1 MKKVK
6 EYGAVVLGNM
16 IAAVAVG
23 WIILPQG
30 FAVSGVTGLARLLS
44 LVFGVQITPTVT
56 VLTVILFVIGFIS
69 FGRGFALRTFLSVV
83 LYPSLLSLA
92 VKYPMLTALRA
103 DPLLSAIL
111 AGALLGAGNGIVL
124 RNNASSCGL
133 DILGLLAQ
141 KLTGVKPALVI
152 CIIELCLI
160 SLQAMHCSMLELIYG
175 ILVIVVCN
183 YVLNRVLSYE
193 KNEAKLIIFSS
204 KYEEM
209 QKELM
214 DKYDVG
220 LTCLDAVTGYRKDRI
235 EAIMTVVPY
244 EKLSRIRQAILSV
257 DPEAFYI
264 IENVQ
269 AAYAGVYRMRAPLTS
284 H

>member
-44 LVFGVQITPTVT
+44 ILLGIEITPIVT
-56 VLTVILFVIGFIS
+56 VLTVILFIIGFIS
-69 FGRGFALRTFLSVV
+69 FGKGFALRTFLSVV
-83 LYPSLLSLA
+83 LYPALLGMA
-92 VKYPMLTALRA
+92 VKYPMLDALKA

-133 DILGLLAQ
+133 DILGLLAE
-141 KLTGVKPALVI
+141 KLTGIKPAIVI

-175 ILVIVVCN
+175 ILIIVICN

-193 KNEAKLIIFSS
+193 KNEAKLIIFSE
-204 KYEEM
+204 KYRELREE
-209 QKELM
+209 LIAH
-214 DKYDVG
+214 YDVG
-220 LTCLDAVTGYRKDRI
+220 LTSFEAVTGYKKKPI
-235 EAIMTVVPY
+235 EALVTVVPY
-244 EKLSRIRQAILSV
+244 EKLSRIRRAVITI